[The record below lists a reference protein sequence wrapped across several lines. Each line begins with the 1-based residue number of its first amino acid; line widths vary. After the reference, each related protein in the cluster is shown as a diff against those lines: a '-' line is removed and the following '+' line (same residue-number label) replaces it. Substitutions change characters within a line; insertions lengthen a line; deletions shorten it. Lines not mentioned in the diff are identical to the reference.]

1 MSLTRWFLAVWLLC
15 AWPPAI
21 AGSGVAS
28 WAKDEPIQPIPP
40 PPLLDPARVA
50 LGRRLFSD
58 TALSRNR
65 AVSCTSCHDLRAG
78 GADARGRGIGFD
90 GQVTPLNVPTVF
102 NAALNFRQFWNG
114 RAASLQAQ
122 VEEVVSSPTEM
133 GGMWPDVVDRVSA
146 DPRYRRGFAG
156 AYPDGV
162 TRHNV
167 ADAIA
172 TFERTLLTPNSRFDR
187 YLEGEASALSDE
199 ERRGYEA
206 FKRFGCVSCHQGA
219 NVGGN
224 MFQKFGVMR
233 DYLRERGGESPSDLG
248 RFQVTGQEADRQVF
262 KVPSLRNLALTGP
275 YFHDGSAR
283 TLGDAID
290 VMFKYQLGRTASLE
304 DKASIIL
311 FLRTLTGERPASVS
325 P

>member
-1 MSLTRWFLAVWLLC
+1 MSLTRWFLAACFLCTWPVATTGATLLLR
-15 AWPPAI
+15 
-21 AGSGVAS
+21 
-28 WAKDEPIQPIPP
+28 DEPIQPIPQP
-40 PPLLDPARVA
+40 PQLDPARVA

-58 TALSRNR
+58 PLLSRNR
-65 AVSCTSCHDLRAG
+65 TVSCASCHDLRRG
-78 GADARGRGIGFD
+78 GADPRGRGVGFD

-114 RAASLQAQ
+114 RAESLQAQ
-122 VEEVVSSPTEM
+122 AEAVVASPTEM
-133 GGMWPDVVDRVSA
+133 GGAWPDVVDRVSA
-146 DPRYRRGFAG
+146 DPGYRRDFAG

-162 TRHNV
+162 NRHNI

-172 TFERTLLTPNSRFDR
+172 SFERTLLTPNSRFDR
-187 YLEGEASALSDE
+187 YLQGEYSAISDQ

-206 FKRFGCVSCHQGA
+206 FKRFGCVACHQGA

-233 DYLRERGGESPSDLG
+233 DYLRERGHDAPSDQG
-248 RFQVTGQEADRQVF
+248 RFEVTGQEADRQVF
-262 KVPSLRNLALTGP
+262 KVPSLRNVALTGP

-283 TLGDAID
+283 TLDDAVD
-290 VMFKYQLGRTASLE
+290 VMFKYQLGRIASP
-304 DKASIIL
+304 DDRASIIL
-311 FLRTLTGERPASVS
+311 FLRTLTGELPAHVS